1 MITEMEPLTQGVSE
15 RAGAVQCG
23 EEKAQGDL
31 ICVYKYLTGGSKE

>member
-1 MITEMEPLTQGVSE
+1 MITEMEPLTLAEAE

-31 ICVYKYLTGGSKE
+31 ICVYKYLTGF